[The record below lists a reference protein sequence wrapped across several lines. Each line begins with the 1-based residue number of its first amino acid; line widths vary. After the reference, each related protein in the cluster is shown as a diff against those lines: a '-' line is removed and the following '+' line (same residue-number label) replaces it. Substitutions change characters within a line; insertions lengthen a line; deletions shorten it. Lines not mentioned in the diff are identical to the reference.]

1 MKENDIAESLR
12 RMAVQWQSM
21 AEAADA
27 FDSMGSI
34 KQSTDSANK
43 MRDAAMADAQKAKD
57 DAAILTAQT
66 KELQAQADSVLS
78 NAQGKAANVI
88 SEAQLKA
95 DVIAKD
101 AATLMASTAAGA
113 SNDAAALIDL
123 TKSNLSTVQYQIT
136 QNLAIKDGLEQ
147 EITRLQ
153 VLVAQANAS
162 LDATRSAMKALVS
175 GL

>member
-34 KQSTDSANK
+34 KQSTDSANQ

-57 DAAILTAQT
+57 EAVTITAQT
-66 KELQAQADSVLS
+66 KDLQVQADAILS
-78 NAQGKAANVI
+78 NAQGKAANLI
-88 SEAQLKA
+88 SVAQLSA
-95 DVIAKD
+95 DMIAKD
-101 AATLMASTAAGA
+101 AAALMASAAANA
-113 SNDAAALIDL
+113 SNDAAALIAL
-123 TKSNLSTVQYQIT
+123 TKSNLSTVQDQIT
-136 QNLAIKDGLEQ
+136 QNLAIKDGLEKDLVQ
-147 EITRLQ
+147 LQ
-153 VLVAQANAS
+153 VEIKDATAS
-162 LDATRSAMKALVS
+162 LEATRNSMKALVA